1 MKNENHKR
9 ESCSQPLPW
18 GSLMFLGHHADSPC
32 VRNNI
37 HSVLSREPLVVRVRV
52 GSK

>member
-1 MKNENHKR
+1 MKNENHKG

-37 HSVLSREPLVVRVRV
+37 HSILSKKPLVIRVTVVSR
-52 GSK
+52 